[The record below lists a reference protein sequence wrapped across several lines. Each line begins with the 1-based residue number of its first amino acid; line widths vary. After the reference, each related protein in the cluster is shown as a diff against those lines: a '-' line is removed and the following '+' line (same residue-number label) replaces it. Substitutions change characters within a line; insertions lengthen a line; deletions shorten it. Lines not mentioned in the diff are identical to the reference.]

1 MDPARVPRP
10 PGRPSPTL
18 ARIGAPRRTLTVGA
32 LVVGLLATPLSG
44 PAAGARA
51 PSVPS
56 SPVGTQLRWFLG
68 TTARLPLGATEI
80 SAHFDGQF
88 LAAVTPA
95 QLDEILGETPGGMR
109 LVSISTAGP
118 NALEAQVA
126 VAGITLKVQM
136 SVDGLGLI
144 DGLRLTP
151 VIGAPFTTWAAI
163 DRQLKSLAPGVGL
176 LAAQVGAKGQC
187 TQRHALSPATPRP
200 TGSMFKL
207 FVLGALANAVRDH
220 RVRWDQTLAITA
232 ANKVGGSGTLVNVPD
247 GTKLTVQQIADLM
260 ISESDNTAADM
271 LITLLG
277 RPAIEAQV
285 GRWSAHASLDVPFL
299 SVSELF
305 ALKYADFPLLADHYL
320 SLDRAQRA
328 AYLTSTVDGVT
339 TGQEQAAAEPR
350 DINSIEWFAA
360 PTDVCRAF
368 SGLAQ
373 LAHAPGLSPVGGA
386 LSLND
391 GGVDLPRARWPSV
404 WFKGGS
410 ESGVLTLGYRARD
423 AGGRT
428 FVVVAMIENPRAAF
442 VEELVTTK
450 LLDVVSSAFALL
462 ESRR

>member
-1 MDPARVPRP
+1 VPWHTL
-10 PGRPSPTL
+10 TL
-18 ARIGAPRRTLTVGA
+18 AA
-32 LVVGLLATPLSG
+32 LVVGLLAAPLTG

-56 SPVGTQLRWFLG
+56 SPVGNQLGWFLG
-68 TTARLPLGATEI
+68 TTARLPLSATEI

-95 QLDEILGETPGGMR
+95 ELDEILGETPGVMR
-109 LVSISTAGP
+109 LVSISTSGA

-144 DGLRLTP
+144 DGLRLAP
-151 VIGAPFTTWAAI
+151 VIGAPFTTWASI
-163 DRQLKSLAPGVGL
+163 DHQLKSLAPGVGF
-176 LAAQVGAKGQC
+176 LAGRVVGNGRC
-187 TQRHALSPATPRP
+187 TQQHGLSPATARP

-207 FVLGALANAVRDH
+207 FVLGALANAVLDH
-220 RVRWDQTLAITA
+220 RVGWEQRLTITA
-232 ANKVGGSGTLVNVPD
+232 ADKVGGSGTLVNVPD
-247 GTKLTVQQIADLM
+247 GTRLTVQQIADLM

-271 LITLLG
+271 LIALLG
-277 RPAIEAQV
+277 RASVEAQV
-285 GRWSAHASLDVPFL
+285 SRWSAHASLDVPFL
-299 SVSELF
+299 TVSELF
-305 ALKYADFPLLADHYL
+305 ALKYDDFPLVADHYL

-328 AYLTSTVDGVT
+328 AYLTSTVDAVT
-339 TGQEQAAAEPR
+339 ASQEQAAAEPR

-373 LAHAPGLSPVGGA
+373 LARKPGLSPVGGA

-423 AGGRT
+423 KGGRT
-428 FVVVAMIENPRAAF
+428 FVVVAMIENPRTAF
-442 VEELVTTK
+442 AEELVTTK

-462 ESRR
+462 ERQH